1 MNGMVFTE
9 KNPWLP
15 LVAPTS
21 VGPAAAEAAVGSVG
35 VRSLTESV
43 QLRWK
48 LTVRS
53 TVMEMLESVAARH
66 TGVAATK
73 ANRLRRRADRRL
85 ARPPWWRLRAV
96 RAVRVVTL
104 VRGLMLNKGT
114 PGVTRRFAGPD
125 IPPILSPL

>member
-15 LVAPTS
+15 LVPAAS
-21 VGPAAAEAAVGSVG
+21 VGPAAAEAAVGSEG

-53 TVMEMLESVAARH
+53 TVIEMLESVAARH
-66 TGVAATK
+66 TGVAASK
-73 ANRLRRRADRRL
+73 AMRLRRSADRRP
-85 ARPPWWRLRAV
+85 A
-96 RAVRVVTL
+96 
-104 VRGLMLNKGT
+104 
-114 PGVTRRFAGPD
+114 
-125 IPPILSPL
+125 

>member
-1 MNGMVFTE
+1 MVFTE

-15 LVAPTS
+15 LVPATS

-43 QLRWK
+43 QLEWK

-66 TGVAATK
+66 TGVAANK
-73 ANRLRRRADRRL
+73 AIRLRRRADRRL
-85 ARPPWWRLRAV
+85 AWPPW
-96 RAVRVVTL
+96 
-104 VRGLMLNKGT
+104 
-114 PGVTRRFAGPD
+114 
-125 IPPILSPL
+125 